1 VYPTSPAHGAEVAD
15 FVRYTLD
22 DGSEVVFESAESGL
36 VTLHGGQPDVT
47 DGGRLNVRLEA
58 VAAAAEQVAESLRA
72 RLRPKEIVLE
82 FGVKV
87 SGEVNWWF
95 FAKNQ
100 AEGTIKVTVRWSPQ
114 GSAPAEPEQDAAEP
128 QDDGPAR

>member
-1 VYPTSPAHGAEVAD
+1 VAD

-36 VTLHGGQPDVT
+36 VTLHGGQPDIA
-47 DGGRLNVRLEA
+47 DGGRLNVRLDA

-72 RLRPKEIVLE
+72 RLRPRELVLE
-82 FGVKV
+82 FGMKV

-100 AEGTIKVTVRWSPQ
+100 A
-114 GSAPAEPEQDAAEP
+114 
-128 QDDGPAR
+128 